1 MYEYPV
7 KSFLAAMQEQCLMLS
22 KRITYDGILGLGL
35 VFNYF
40 SIICHIILSFYIYP
54 VVFSTYLHLTNIHK
68 CVVHKPVL
76 VSLIKHYIISNA
88 GLIRGLYWKQ
98 SGRFSL

>member
-35 VFNYF
+35 VFTF

-54 VVFSTYLHLTNIHK
+54 VVFSKYLHLTNTHK
-68 CVVHKPVL
+68 CVVHIPVM
-76 VSLIKHYIISNA
+76 VSLIKHYTISNV

-98 SGRFSL
+98 SGRFCL